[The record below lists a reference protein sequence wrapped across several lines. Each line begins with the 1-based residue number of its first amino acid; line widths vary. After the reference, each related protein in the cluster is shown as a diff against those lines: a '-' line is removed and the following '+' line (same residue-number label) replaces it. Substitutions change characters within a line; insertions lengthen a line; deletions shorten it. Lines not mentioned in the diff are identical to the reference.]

1 MGRGNGE
8 GYFEVE
14 LILKI
19 SNLKIN
25 IYRTHGCYDVVKQT
39 GSFCRFDRFADLDVG
54 TKRLPQSILQYASP
68 LYEGDQGNL
77 TRKLI

>member
-14 LILKI
+14 LIFE
-19 SNLKIN
+19 N
-25 IYRTHGCYDVVKQT
+25 IKLEDKHIQDPPGCYDVVKQT
-39 GSFCRFDRFADLDVG
+39 GSFCRFDCFANLDVG

-77 TRKLI
+77 TLEN